1 MAFQPPPPPKTL
13 LGRHRILS
21 PTASVRVSPLCLGA
35 MSFGDAWAGMLG
47 ACDKKTTFEILDY
60 FHENGGN
67 FVDTSNNYQS
77 EQSET
82 WIGEWMAARGVR
94 DQMVIAT
101 KYTTDFKMGVM
112 PDAIHANFTGNGTK
126 SMHVSVRESLKK
138 LQTDYIDLLYV
149 HWWDSATSIP
159 ELMQALNQ
167 LVLSGKV
174 LYLGVSDTPAWV
186 VNARNHGMRQF
197 SVYQGQWSCAQRD
210 FERDIIPMARAEG
223 MALAPWGALGSGYFK
238 TAAAREKAEHEQ
250 EGRKMAALFD
260 SPAHVA
266 VSKVLE
272 RIAGEK
278 GAQLP
283 EIALAYVM
291 HKAPYVFPIC
301 GSRKLEHL
309 KGNIA
314 ALAIELSEQQIKDI
328 EGAVKFDI
336 GFPMTM
342 LGGGDPRE
350 NGLLKAAGHFDY
362 VELEQPIK
370 PGKV

>member
-1 MAFQPPPPPKTL
+1 
-13 LGRHRILS
+13 
-21 PTASVRVSPLCLGA
+21 
-35 MSFGDAWAGMLG
+35 MLG

-60 FHENGGN
+60 FYEHGGN
-67 FVDTSNNYQS
+67 FIDTANNYQG
-77 EQSET
+77 EQSEL

-94 DQMVIAT
+94 DQMFIAT
-101 KYTTDFKMGVM
+101 KYTTDFKMGQL
-112 PDAIHANFTGNGTK
+112 PDVIHANFTGNGTK
-126 SMHVSVRESLKK
+126 SLHVSVKESLKK

-149 HWWDSATSIP
+149 HWWDFSTSIP
-159 ELMQALNQ
+159 EVMQALNQ
-167 LVLSGKV
+167 LVLAGKV

-186 VNARNHGMRQF
+186 VSKANEYARNHGMRQF
-197 SVYQGQWSCAQRD
+197 SVYQGKWSCALRD
-210 FERDIIPMARAEG
+210 FEREIIPMARAEG

-238 TAAAREKAEHEQ
+238 TAAAREKAEHEHD
-250 EGRKMAALFD
+250 GRKMALYD

-272 RIAGEK
+272 RIAAEK

-301 GSRKLEHL
+301 GTRKLEHL

-314 ALAIELSEQQIKDI
+314 ALSIELSAQQIKDI
-328 EGAVKFDI
+328 EGAVEFDI
-336 GFPMTM
+336 GFPMNM
-342 LGGGDPRE
+342 LGGGDPRD
-350 NGLLKAAGHFDY
+350 NRLLRAAGHFDY
-362 VELEQPIK
+362 VEFEQPIK